1 MRMTDKTFHTKNM
14 FELLSESYSDKE
26 YVEKLRNKEAEKSK
40 KKEPK
45 NPRRIV
51 TTSCGLD
58 VFIYDHTNS

>member
-1 MRMTDKTFHTKNM
+1 MTNKTFHTKNM

-26 YVEKLRNKEAEKSK
+26 YVEKPRNKEAEKS

-51 TTSCGLD
+51 TSSCGLD
-58 VFIYDHTNS
+58 VFMYDHTIS